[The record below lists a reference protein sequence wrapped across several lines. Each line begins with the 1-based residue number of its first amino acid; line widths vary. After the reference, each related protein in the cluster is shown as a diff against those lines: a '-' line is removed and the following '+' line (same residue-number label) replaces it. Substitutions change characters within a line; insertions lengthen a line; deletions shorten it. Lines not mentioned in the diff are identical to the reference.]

1 MIITIKYFGMLSEI
15 TNKNTET
22 LKVPDNYNTEDINKL
37 LLQTYPTI
45 GDISYTIAV
54 NQKVIQKIYTLSP
67 NDEIALLP
75 PFSGG

>member
-1 MIITIKYFGMLSEI
+1 MLSEI

-22 LKVPDNYNTEDINKL
+22 LKVSDNCNTEDINKL
-37 LLQTYPTI
+37 LLQAYPSI
-45 GDISYTIAV
+45 GHISYTIAV
-54 NQKVIQKIYTLSP
+54 NQNVIQKIYTLSP